1 MCRIDTLGNIHLF
14 SHRVR
19 EMYVNTEMAKFADF
33 ALDSLKRTRVREL
46 PPSREEIIT
55 LLGRRK
61 ITATVHCYGGGS
73 CQIIIDSATTSGE
86 VIKILSKGMKLKH
99 DNLIFALFERC
110 GPANEK
116 SIEDRQILADV
127 LAKFER

>member
-1 MCRIDTLGNIHLF
+1 M
-14 SHRVR
+14 
-19 EMYVNTEMAKFADF
+19 
-33 ALDSLKRTRVREL
+33 
-46 PPSREEIIT
+46 
-55 LLGRRK
+55 
-61 ITATVHCYGGGS
+61 S
-73 CQIIIDSATTSGE
+73 CKKHFLISYSFFLSIK